1 MQNIDCAV
9 PFFNSAYLDTADQ
22 IECLFPVFLVMA
34 ECLFL
39 IKYTFRSAGAQS
51 FGMIQQK
58 LARKQL
64 SSLVLWWCF
73 ASSCVLNL
81 IIKHSVL
88 MPHFLCNAISVN
100 CLLNRF
106 LSGTIRNSNGIYFA
120 IYLLHWIDCCSKCRC
135 RTSPATISSRYYGW
149 DEACLG
155 LK

>member
-58 LARKQL
+58 QDMLARKQL
-64 SSLVLWWCF
+64 SSRFSALVMFW
-73 ASSCVLNL
+73 
-81 IIKHSVL
+81 
-88 MPHFLCNAISVN
+88 PHHV
-100 CLLNRF
+100 
-106 LSGTIRNSNGIYFA
+106 
-120 IYLLHWIDCCSKCRC
+120 CS
-135 RTSPATISSRYYGW
+135 I
-149 DEACLG
+149 L
-155 LK
+155 